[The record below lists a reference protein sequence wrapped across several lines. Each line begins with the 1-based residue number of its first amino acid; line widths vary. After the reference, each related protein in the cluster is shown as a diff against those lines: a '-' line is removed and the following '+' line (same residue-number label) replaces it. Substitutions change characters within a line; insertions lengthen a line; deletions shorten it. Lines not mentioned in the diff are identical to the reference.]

1 MNSVFEINTVNN
13 VTDVAT
19 DRVKKTSPIVEVFSA
34 LASGKTPSVDGKLV
48 DKAVNE
54 IKEISSRAMANDPV
68 AVSEM
73 NAIIRF
79 AIEPK
84 LLERI
89 RLFDFMGS
97 FKRIGFNEA
106 PYMKTYNYESVDSRF
121 QASSGDVP
129 FAALN

>member
-34 LASGKTPSVDGKLV
+34 LAAGKTPSVDGKLV

-68 AVSEM
+68 SL
-73 NAIIRF
+73 R
-79 AIEPK
+79 
-84 LLERI
+84 
-89 RLFDFMGS
+89 
-97 FKRIGFNEA
+97 
-106 PYMKTYNYESVDSRF
+106 
-121 QASSGDVP
+121 
-129 FAALN
+129 